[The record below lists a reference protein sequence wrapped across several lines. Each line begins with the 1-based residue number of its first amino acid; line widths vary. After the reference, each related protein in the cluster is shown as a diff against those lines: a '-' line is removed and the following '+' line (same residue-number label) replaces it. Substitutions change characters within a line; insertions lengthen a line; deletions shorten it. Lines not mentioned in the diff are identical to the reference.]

1 MGNGVS
7 AGAEQDLV
15 IGVDLG
21 GTKLAAGLVDRHG
34 QLVAQARWPR
44 QVRAYEQALDAIEA
58 LAGEMRER
66 AADRGVRVVAAGVA
80 AAALFDADRS
90 RVLYAPILEWR
101 DRPFVADLTNRLDL
115 PLVVDNDA
123 NAAAWGEYRHGAG
136 AGERCL
142 VLVTLGTGVGGGV
155 VIDGRLL
162 SGGSGL
168 AAELGHLKVGSDGRT
183 CPCGRRDCLE
193 QYASGVALGRA
204 GQAAVAR
211 DPARGRRLL
220 VLAAGDPDRI
230 DGRLVTA
237 AAHEGD
243 PLAHRLVGEAG
254 TWLGRGLAEIASVLD
269 PSLILVGGGLAL
281 ADELVLAPARTAYA
295 ASVSLRPVRRLAP
308 IRPAALGNTAGVIG
322 IAALARSVHPA
333 GRAAD
338 ARRASEVPE
347 GAAQV
352 AP

>member
-1 MGNGVS
+1 MGNVVS
-7 AGAEQDLV
+7 AHSGQDLV

-34 QLVAQARWPR
+34 HVVARARWPR

-58 LAGEMRER
+58 LAGEMREQ
-66 AADRGVRVVAAGVA
+66 AADRGVPVLAAGVA
-80 AAALFDADRS
+80 AAALFDTDRT

-101 DRPFVADLTNRLDL
+101 DRPFLADLTKRLDL
-115 PLVVDNDA
+115 PVVLENDA

-142 VLVTLGTGVGGGV
+142 VLVTLGTGVGGGI

-168 AAELGHLKVGSDGRT
+168 AAELGHLKVGSDGRA
-183 CPCGRRDCLE
+183 CPCGREDCLE
-193 QYASGVALGRA
+193 QYASGIALGRA

-211 DPARGRRLL
+211 DPALGRHLL
-220 VLAAGDPDRI
+220 ALAAGDPGRI

-243 PLAHRLVGEAG
+243 PLALRLVGEAG
-254 TWLGRGLAEIASVLD
+254 TWLGRGLAQIASVLD

-281 ADELVLAPARTAYA
+281 ADELVLAPARTAYTA
-295 ASVSLRPVRRLAP
+295 LVSLRPVRPLAP
-308 IRPAALGNTAGVIG
+308 IRAAALGNMAGVIG
-322 IAALARSVHPA
+322 IAALARSV
-333 GRAAD
+333 RAA
-338 ARRASEVPE
+338 VPE
-347 GAAQV
+347 GATQV